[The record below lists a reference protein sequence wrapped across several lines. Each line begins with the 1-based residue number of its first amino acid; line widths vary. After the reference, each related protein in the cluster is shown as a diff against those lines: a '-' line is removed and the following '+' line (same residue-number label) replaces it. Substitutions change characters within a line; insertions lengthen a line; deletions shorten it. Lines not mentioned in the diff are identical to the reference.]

1 MKKQRAIVNVVSK
14 DERYITAQRRL
25 VQSFHEFGGGYSE
38 CDFLRFAGESVV
50 GSPMHHEN
58 PYAFKIYA
66 FDFLS
71 NLGYDQILWLDA
83 SITFV
88 KNVKPI
94 FDWIE
99 EKGYFMEDS
108 GHSVGQW
115 SNEQTLQYFGVTREE
130 ANNMSMFSSSFI
142 GIDLTN
148 RTGMEFFQ
156 RWKQSM
162 LDGYFRGDWSN
173 HRHDMTCG
181 SIIAN
186 QMTISK
192 DYSSAGDYFAYIGDG
207 YGQPNEN
214 AICHLIGI

>member
-1 MKKQRAIVNVVSK
+1 MKKNRAIVNVVSE
-14 DERYITAQRRL
+14 DERYIKAQRRL
-25 VQSFHEFGGGYSE
+25 IQSFHEFGGSYSE
-38 CDFLRFAGESVV
+38 CDFLRFAGERIV
-50 GSPMHHEN
+50 GSPKHHEN

-71 NLGYDQILWLDA
+71 NLGYEQILWLDA
-83 SITFV
+83 SVTFV

-94 FDWIE
+94 FDWID
-99 EKGYFMEDS
+99 EKGFFMEDS
-108 GHSVGQW
+108 GYSVGQW
-115 SNEQTLQYFGVTREE
+115 SNEQTLQYFGITREE
-130 ANNMSMFSSSFI
+130 ANAMEMFSAGFT

-162 LDGYFRGDWSN
+162 LDGYFHGDSSN

-186 QMTISK
+186 QMGISK
-192 DYSSAGDYFAYIGDG
+192 DYSSVGNYFSYIGDG
-207 YGQPNEN
+207 YGKSNEN
-214 AICHLIGI
+214 SICHIIEI